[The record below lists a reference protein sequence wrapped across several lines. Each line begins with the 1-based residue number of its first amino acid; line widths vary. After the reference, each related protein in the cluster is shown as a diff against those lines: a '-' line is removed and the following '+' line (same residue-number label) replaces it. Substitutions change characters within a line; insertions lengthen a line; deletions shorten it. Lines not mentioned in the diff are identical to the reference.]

1 LREPHRRPTIAAHHH
16 SWRISHEADA
26 SLPIDGCRSRL
37 DRLAGCG
44 GRRRGGRRSARQ
56 TAVAGPTL
64 TRAEMAEFLRAAEV
78 VSSKPLSTGV
88 TKPWRLT
95 LAAGGVTHDAVFQS
109 VDQKTAVQRMAN
121 GRTELNFRDSYH
133 FNIAAYKLAAVL
145 GLDHMVPVT
154 VERTWDKRT
163 GSLSWWIDWKWDET
177 SRRKEDLRPP
187 DAVDWAMQQNRMRV
201 FSELVHDT
209 DRNTGNQLITEDW
222 RLWMVDF
229 TRAFRLSNGLFRE
242 QNVQRC
248 SRDLLAAM
256 KALTAESVAAAT
268 DPHLVPGEIKALLKR
283 RDRIVE
289 RIEMLVQERGEQ
301 VVLY

>member
-1 LREPHRRPTIAAHHH
+1 MKPT
-16 SWRISHEADA
+16 
-26 SLPIDGCRSRL
+26 RL
-37 DRLAGCG
+37 
-44 GRRRGGRRSARQ
+44 RRSTAAVILWIVWLAAAGSVGARQ
-56 TAVAGPTL
+56 AAVTAPALNP
-64 TRAEMAEFLRAAEV
+64 AEMAEFLRTAEV

-95 LAAGGVTHDAVFQS
+95 LAAGGITHDAVFQS
-109 VDQKTAVQRMAN
+109 VDQKSAIQRMRD

-133 FNIAAYKLAAVL
+133 FNIAAYKLAVVL

-154 VERTWDKRT
+154 VERTWDKRP

-177 SRRKEDLRPP
+177 SRRKEDRQPP
-187 DAVDWAMQQNRMRV
+187 DPVEWAMQQNRMRV

-229 TRAFRLSNGLFRE
+229 TRAFRLSNALYRE
-242 QNVQRC
+242 QSVQRC

-256 KALTAESVAAAT
+256 KALTEESVAAAT
-268 DPHLVPGEIKALLKR
+268 NPHLMPAEIKALLKR

-289 RIEMLVQERGEQ
+289 RIAMLVQERGEQ
-301 VVLY
+301 LVLY

>member
-1 LREPHRRPTIAAHHH
+1 MKPTRLRRSTAAVTL
-16 SWRISHEADA
+16 WIVWLAAAGGADA
-26 SLPIDGCRSRL
+26 
-37 DRLAGCG
+37 
-44 GRRRGGRRSARQ
+44 RQ
-56 TAVAGPTL
+56 AAVTAPVLNP
-64 TRAEMAEFLRAAEV
+64 AETAEFLRTAEV

-95 LAAGGVTHDAVFQS
+95 LVAGGITHDAVFQS
-109 VDQKTAVQRMAN
+109 VDQKSAIQRMRD

-133 FNIAAYKLAAVL
+133 FNIAAYKLATLL

-154 VERTWDKRT
+154 VERTWDKRP

-187 DAVDWAMQQNRMRV
+187 DPVDWAMQQNHMRV
-201 FSELVHDT
+201 FSELIHDT

-229 TRAFRLSNGLFRE
+229 TRAFRTSKELFRE
-242 QNVQRC
+242 QSVQRC
-248 SRDLLAAM
+248 SRSLLAAM

-268 DPHLVPGEIKALLKR
+268 APHLLPGEIKAVIQR

-289 RIEMLVQERGEQ
+289 RIAMLVQERGEEL
-301 VVLY
+301 VLY

>member
-1 LREPHRRPTIAAHHH
+1 LVVWVAA
-16 SWRISHEADA
+16 
-26 SLPIDGCRSRL
+26 
-37 DRLAGCG
+37 AGSG
-44 GRRRGGRRSARQ
+44 AARQ
-56 TAVAGPTL
+56 AAATAPTL
-64 TRAEMAEFLRAAEV
+64 TPAEMAAFLRTAEV

-95 LAAGGVTHDAVFQS
+95 LAAGGVTHDAVFQA
-109 VDQKTAVQRMAN
+109 VDQKSAIQRMRD

-133 FNIAAYKLAAVL
+133 FNIAAYKLATLL

-154 VERTWDKRT
+154 VERTWDKRP

-187 DAVDWAMQQNRMRV
+187 DPVEWAMQQNHMRV

-229 TRAFRLSNGLFRE
+229 TRAFRLSNSLFRE
-242 QNVQRC
+242 HNVQRC
-248 SRDLLAAM
+248 SRSLLAAM
-256 KALTAESVAAAT
+256 KALTEESVSAAT
-268 DPHLVPGEIKALLKR
+268 SPHLTGAEIKTLLKR